1 MKLVAVPATAATCVK
16 FVQPA
21 PRQRSILTSVWL
33 VDPFVQLKP
42 IEPRVSAVAV
52 KPDGAGGSRGF
63 ATIERVVVLEAPSLS
78 VTFRDAV

>member
-16 FVQPA
+16 FVQLA

-33 VDPFVQLKP
+33 VDPFVQVRP

-52 KPDGAGGSRGF
+52 RAGWRRRNEGF
-63 ATIERVVVLEAPSLS
+63 ATIERVAVLEVPSLS